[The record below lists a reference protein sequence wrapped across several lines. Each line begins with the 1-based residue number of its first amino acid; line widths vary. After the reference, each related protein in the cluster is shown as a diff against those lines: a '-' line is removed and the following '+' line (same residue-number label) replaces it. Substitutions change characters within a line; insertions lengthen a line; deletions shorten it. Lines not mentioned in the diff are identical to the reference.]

1 VLELHKFE
9 ADVEE
14 LVESAQK
21 EDKIENKLKDI
32 IKSWDKMKF
41 EFEMHKDTPILTE
54 TTEIVE
60 LIEQHGM
67 DIQTMLSSKDVAE
80 FKETVEKWRMYMKTL
95 EIVIDKW
102 KKVQNDWKILRPI
115 FIESEDIRAQLP
127 ESTVV
132 FTKVNEDWRDM
143 MLEAYEEP
151 GVIAAATAEGR
162 LDKLNIFESEI
173 ESCNRALADQLESK
187 RKLFP
192 RFYFVSTEILLTI
205 LSNGGNPEKV
215 NEYMGDCFDGMG
227 LVIFEETE

>member
-1 VLELHKFE
+1 
-9 ADVEE
+9 

-54 TTEIVE
+54 TSDIVE
-60 LIEQHGM
+60 LVEQHGM

-80 FKETVEKWRMYMKTL
+80 FRETVEKWSHYMKTL

-102 KKVQNDWKILRPI
+102 KKVQGDWRILRPI

-132 FTKVNEDWRDM
+132 F
-143 MLEAYEEP
+143 
-151 GVIAAATAEGR
+151 
-162 LDKLNIFESEI
+162 
-173 ESCNRALADQLESK
+173 
-187 RKLFP
+187 
-192 RFYFVSTEILLTI
+192 
-205 LSNGGNPEKV
+205 
-215 NEYMGDCFDGMG
+215 
-227 LVIFEETE
+227 